1 MAIEVRPIQLPRDAR
16 AFIDVWWTV
25 YGKDPHWVP
34 PLLFERLAFLDP
46 KKNPYFEVST
56 LQCFIAYEDGR
67 AVGTIAA
74 TKDHAFQAIEPG
86 VGFFGFF
93 EFVDRFEVAKALFDA
108 AVEWHRA
115 QGMKTVRGP
124 FNFNTNHECGLLVE
138 PFDSDPLV
146 LMVWNPAYY
155 VDVYAR
161 LGLVKAQDMYA
172 YWMDNNGRTE
182 QYDRIAR
189 LTERVESRAKG
200 LTIRSVDVRKFE
212 AELRHVHEVYLD
224 AWEDNWGFV
233 KMTDREFHKMAEGI
247 KDMIDPHYCYMAFIN
262 GEIAA
267 FSITLPDYNQVVKPM
282 NGRIFPFGWWH
293 YLTRRS
299 KVDQMR
305 VFTLGVKKK
314 FRHMNLGL
322 PLYKRTWEAGLAR
335 KVKGAEASWI
345 LESNRQMRDPLEKM
359 GFRIYKTYR
368 IFERPVD
375 AATRP

>member
-1 MAIEVRPIQLPRDAR
+1 LFKANPEKYAPQYGGYCAYGVAKDNLVSVEPDQFKVIDGKLYLNYDAGVQ
-16 AFIDVWWTV
+16 ATWS
-25 YGKDPHWVP
+25 KDP
-34 PLLFERLAFLDP
+34 AS
-46 KKNPYFEVST
+46 Y
-56 LQCFIAYEDGR
+56 
-67 AVGTIAA
+67 
-74 TKDHAFQAIEPG
+74 
-86 VGFFGFF
+86 
-93 EFVDRFEVAKALFDA
+93 
-108 AVEWHRA
+108 
-115 QGMKTVRGP
+115 
-124 FNFNTNHECGLLVE
+124 
-138 PFDSDPLV
+138 
-146 LMVWNPAYY
+146 
-155 VDVYAR
+155 
-161 LGLVKAQDMYA
+161 
-172 YWMDNNGRTE
+172 
-182 QYDRIAR
+182 
-189 LTERVESRAKG
+189 
-200 LTIRSVDVRKFE
+200 IREADRKFE